1 MTIGTVMFIMLL
13 MLSTQSTTI
22 AQYCI
27 KFIVNIILYAV
38 LCTES
43 DWHFKIIWGYGLE
56 YVLMMWLIL
65 RTLFYLQEFCDGTT
79 LNH

>member
-38 LCTES
+38 LF
-43 DWHFKIIWGYGLE
+43 D
-56 YVLMMWLIL
+56 
-65 RTLFYLQEFCDGTT
+65 TLKLFWTMD
-79 LNH
+79 